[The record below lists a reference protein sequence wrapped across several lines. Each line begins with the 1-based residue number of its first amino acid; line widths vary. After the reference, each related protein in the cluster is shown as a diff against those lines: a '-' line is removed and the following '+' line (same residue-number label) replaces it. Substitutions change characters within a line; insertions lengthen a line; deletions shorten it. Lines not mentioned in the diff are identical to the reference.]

1 MPVAHAKGGER
12 GPQPGD
18 PFFELAI
25 GKALVCVDDLLIG
38 RAPGSRQQQ
47 LADGERIVM
56 RARSPRGDVT
66 GHVERLSFA
75 VPETQRMQAARG
87 RPSLRRL
94 DPGRIV
100 DTRFPLMLV
109 VRPALDALPHT

>member
-1 MPVAHAKGGER
+1 MPVAYAKGGER

-47 LADGERIVM
+47 LADGERIVVRSQPAFGCHWSCGTPFVR
-56 RARSPRGDVT
+56 RAR
-66 GHVERLSFA
+66 
-75 VPETQRMQAARG
+75 
-87 RPSLRRL
+87 
-94 DPGRIV
+94 DP
-100 DTRFPLMLV
+100 
-109 VRPALDALPHT
+109 